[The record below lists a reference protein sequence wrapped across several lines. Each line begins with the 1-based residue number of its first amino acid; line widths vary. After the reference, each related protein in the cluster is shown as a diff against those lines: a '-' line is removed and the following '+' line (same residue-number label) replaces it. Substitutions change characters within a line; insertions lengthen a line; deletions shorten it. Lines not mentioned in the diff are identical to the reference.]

1 MTDIDDRTLTLDD
14 ADPDELAESETKS
27 TTDSAETES
36 DAEPKAKR
44 VKRAKAVEQ
53 ETDPA
58 ESDGASNI
66 WKWITF
72 GLLALGIMGA
82 VLGGWQY

>member
-53 ETDPA
+53 EADPA
-58 ESDGASNI
+58 ESDSAPN
-66 WKWITF
+66 
-72 GLLALGIMGA
+72 
-82 VLGGWQY
+82 